1 MIDKYFLKTHGKSKI
16 KLLKLIDELPK
27 INLKPDETE
36 SLNHTDWYLPPE
48 TPRLYWSF
56 FNKLLHDWRIHM
68 CYKTK
73 SKKCIIHNY
82 WFQQYLKNDHHNWHN
97 HSACQ
102 FSSVYFLELPKSS
115 LATQFLNGPYME
127 IKEGD
132 IITFP
137 SYLYH
142 RSPINKLKQ
151 RKTVIVFNSSFEE
164 LDLQLI
170 M

>member
-1 MIDKYFLKTHGKSKI
+1 MIDIFTFKQHKEFKKE
-16 KLLKLIDELPK
+16 LLGLIDRIPK
-27 INLKPDETE
+27 INIKPDETE

-48 TPRLYWSF
+48 TPRLYWSLF
-56 FNKLLHDWRIHM
+56 SKLLQDWKIHM
-68 CYKTK
+68 CSKTQ

-82 WFQQYLKNDHHNWHN
+82 WFQQYLKNNHHNWHN

-102 FSSVYFLELPKSS
+102 FSSVYYLELPKSS
-115 LATQFLNGPYME
+115 IITEFLNGTN
-127 IKEGD
+127 IDAKEGD
-132 IITFP
+132 VITFP

-164 LDLQLI
+164 LDF
-170 M
+170 